1 MSLKEKLLDELKIA
15 MREKDNVRKDAIQM
29 VRAALLQYEKDNK
42 VELNDEGVIDI
53 ITKEVK
59 RYKDALPDYEK
70 SGRQD
75 LIDELNAKV
84 AILMPYLPEQLTE
97 DEVRAIVK
105 AVVEETGVV
114 SMRDMGKVMGAVM
127 PKVKGRFDGRLL
139 NNIVKEYLS

>member
-1 MSLKEKLLDELKIA
+1 MSLKEKLLDEMKIA

-29 VRAALLQYEKDNK
+29 VRASILQYEKDNK
-42 VELNDEGVIDI
+42 TELDDEGVIDI
-53 ITKEVK
+53 IAKEVK

-105 AVVEETGVV
+105 AVVEETGAT
-114 SMRDMGKVMGAVM
+114 SMREMGKIMGAVM

>member
-42 VELNDEGVIDI
+42 VELDDEGVIDI
-53 ITKEVK
+53 IAKEVK

-105 AVVEETGVV
+105 AVVTETGAT
-114 SMRDMGKVMGAVM
+114 SMREMGKIIGAVM

>member
-1 MSLKEKLLDELKIA
+1 MSLKEKLLDEMKIA

-29 VRAALLQYEKDNK
+29 VRASILQYEKDNK
-42 VELNDEGVIDI
+42 VELDDEGVIDI

-105 AVVEETGVV
+105 AAVEETGAV
-114 SMRDMGKVMGAVM
+114 SMRDMGKIMGAVM

>member
-42 VELNDEGVIDI
+42 AELDDEGVIDI
-53 ITKEVK
+53 IAKEVK

-84 AILMPYLPEQLTE
+84 KILMPYLPEQLTE

-105 AVVEETGVV
+105 AVVTETGAT
-114 SMRDMGKVMGAVM
+114 SMREMGKVMGAVM

>member
-1 MSLKEKLLDELKIA
+1 MSLKEKLLDEMKIA

-29 VRAALLQYEKDNK
+29 VRASILQYEKDNK
-42 VELNDEGVIDI
+42 VELDDEGVIDI

-105 AVVEETGVV
+105 AVVEETGAT
-114 SMRDMGKVMGAVM
+114 SMREMGKIMGAVM

>member
-42 VELNDEGVIDI
+42 VELDDEGVIDI
-53 ITKEVK
+53 IAKEVK

-84 AILMPYLPEQLTE
+84 AILTPYLPEQLTE

-105 AVVEETGVV
+105 AVVTETGAT
-114 SMRDMGKVMGAVM
+114 SMREMGKIMGAVM

>member
-42 VELNDEGVIDI
+42 AELDDEGVIDI
-53 ITKEVK
+53 IAKEVK
-59 RYKDALPDYEK
+59 RYKDALHDYEK

-105 AVVEETGVV
+105 AVVTETGAT
-114 SMRDMGKVMGAVM
+114 SMREMGKIMGAVM

>member
-42 VELNDEGVIDI
+42 VELDDEGVIDI

-84 AILMPYLPEQLTE
+84 AILTPYLPEQLTE

-105 AVVEETGVV
+105 AVVSETGAT
-114 SMRDMGKVMGAVM
+114 SMRDMGKIMGAVM

>member
-1 MSLKEKLLDELKIA
+1 M
-15 MREKDNVRKDAIQM
+15 
-29 VRAALLQYEKDNK
+29 
-42 VELNDEGVIDI
+42 
-53 ITKEVK
+53 
-59 RYKDALPDYEK
+59 PDYEK

-84 AILMPYLPEQLTE
+84 AILMPYLPEQLGE

-105 AVVEETGVV
+105 AVVEETGAT
-114 SMRDMGKVMGAVM
+114 SMREMGKVMGAVM

>member
-42 VELNDEGVIDI
+42 VELDDEGVVDI
-53 ITKEVK
+53 IAKEVK

-84 AILMPYLPEQLTE
+84 EILMPYLPEQLTE

-105 AVVEETGVV
+105 AVVDETGAT
-114 SMRDMGKVMGAVM
+114 SMREMGKIMGAVM

>member
-42 VELNDEGVIDI
+42 VELDDEGVIDI
-53 ITKEVK
+53 IAKEVK

-105 AVVEETGVV
+105 AVVTETGAT
-114 SMRDMGKVMGAVM
+114 SMREMGKIMGAVM

>member
-1 MSLKEKLLDELKIA
+1 MSLKEKLLDEMKIA

-29 VRAALLQYEKDNK
+29 VRASILQYEKDNK
-42 VELNDEGVIDI
+42 VELDDEGVIDI

-84 AILMPYLPEQLTE
+84 AILMPYLP
-97 DEVRAIVK
+97 
-105 AVVEETGVV
+105 
-114 SMRDMGKVMGAVM
+114 
-127 PKVKGRFDGRLL
+127 
-139 NNIVKEYLS
+139 

>member
-42 VELNDEGVIDI
+42 VELDDEGVIDI
-53 ITKEVK
+53 IAKEVK

-75 LIDELNAKV
+75 LVDELNAKV

-105 AVVEETGVV
+105 AVVEETGAT
-114 SMRDMGKVMGAVM
+114 SMREMGKIMGAVM

>member
-42 VELNDEGVIDI
+42 VELDDEGVIDI
-53 ITKEVK
+53 IAKEVK

-105 AVVEETGVV
+105 AVVEETGAT
-114 SMRDMGKVMGAVM
+114 SMREMGKIMGAVM

>member
-1 MSLKEKLLDELKIA
+1 MSLKEKLLDEMKIA

-29 VRAALLQYEKDNK
+29 VRASILQYEKDNK
-42 VELNDEGVIDI
+42 VELDDEGVIDI

-75 LIDELNAKV
+75 LVDELNAKV

-105 AVVEETGVV
+105 AVVEETGAT
-114 SMRDMGKVMGAVM
+114 SMREMGKIMGAVM

>member
-42 VELNDEGVIDI
+42 VELDDEGVIDI
-53 ITKEVK
+53 IAKEVK

-84 AILMPYLPEQLTE
+84 EILMPYLPEQLTE

-105 AVVEETGVV
+105 AVVEETGAT
-114 SMRDMGKVMGAVM
+114 SMREMGKIMGAVM

>member
-1 MSLKEKLLDELKIA
+1 MSLKEKLLDEMKIA

-29 VRAALLQYEKDNK
+29 VRASILQYEKDNK
-42 VELNDEGVIDI
+42 VELDDEGVVDI
-53 ITKEVK
+53 IAKEVK

-84 AILMPYLPEQLTE
+84 EILMPYLPEQLTE

-105 AVVEETGVV
+105 AVVDETGAT
-114 SMRDMGKVMGAVM
+114 SMREMGKIMGAVM

>member
-42 VELNDEGVIDI
+42 VELDDEGVIDI
-53 ITKEVK
+53 IAKEVK

-105 AVVEETGVV
+105 ATVTETGAT
-114 SMRDMGKVMGAVM
+114 SMRDMGKIMGAVM

>member
-42 VELNDEGVIDI
+42 VELDDEGVVDI
-53 ITKEVK
+53 IAKEVK

-84 AILMPYLPEQLTE
+84 EILMPYLPEQLTE

-105 AVVEETGVV
+105 AVVEETGAT
-114 SMRDMGKVMGAVM
+114 SMREMGKIMGAVM

>member
-1 MSLKEKLLDELKIA
+1 MSLKEKLLDEMKIA

-42 VELNDEGVIDI
+42 AELDDEGVIDI
-53 ITKEVK
+53 IAKEVK

-75 LIDELNAKV
+75 LVDELNAKV

-105 AVVEETGVV
+105 AVVEETGAT
-114 SMRDMGKVMGAVM
+114 SMREMGKIMGAVM

>member
-1 MSLKEKLLDELKIA
+1 MSLKEKLLDEMKIA

-29 VRAALLQYEKDNK
+29 VRASILQYEKDNK
-42 VELNDEGVIDI
+42 VELDDEGVIDI
-53 ITKEVK
+53 IAKEVK

-75 LIDELNAKV
+75 LVDELNAKV

-105 AVVEETGVV
+105 AVVEETGAT
-114 SMRDMGKVMGAVM
+114 SMREMGKIMGAVM